1 MKQHFADKLRD
12 IANQESE
19 NDEILIQEINSMF
32 DRYAPEL
39 KEKIPEGVQNDL
51 VKSAKKKQ
59 YKMTISISDCLP
71 SELSN
76 EKTIPIDDC
85 KKDID
90 VLDNIFTQGQSNSLI
105 NYENFSGLQCL
116 EYKAHGN
123 QYKIRRGDNILFF
136 LIVLGADSLA
146 KVLQNEGFKVSV
158 LNSKKLHV
166 EW

>member
-12 IANQESE
+12 IANQSSE
-19 NDEILIQEINSMF
+19 DDKVLIQKINSMF
-32 DRYAPEL
+32 DRYASEL
-39 KEKIPEGVQNDL
+39 KKQIPEGIQNDL

-59 YKMTISISDCLP
+59 HKMTISINDYLP
-71 SELSN
+71 SNLSN
-76 EKTIPIDDC
+76 EKTVSIDDC

-90 VLDNIFTQGQSNSLI
+90 ILDDIFTQGPSNSLI
-105 NYENFSGLQCL
+105 NYEDFNGLQCL
-116 EYKAHGN
+116 RYKAYGD
-123 QYKIRRGDNILFF
+123 QYNIRRGSSVFFF

>member
-19 NDEILIQEINSMF
+19 NDEALIQRINSIF

-39 KEKIPEGVQNDL
+39 KEQIPEDVQNDL
-51 VKSAKKKQ
+51 IKSAKKKQ

-76 EKTIPIDDC
+76 KKTIPIDDC

-90 VLDNIFTQGQSNSLI
+90 VLDNIFTQSQSNSLI
-105 NYENFSGLQCL
+105 NYENFNGLQCL

-123 QYKIRRGDNILFF
+123 QYKIHRGDNILFF
-136 LIVLGADSLA
+136 LIVLGANSLA
-146 KVLQNEGFKVSV
+146 KVLKNEGFEVSI
-158 LNSKKLHV
+158 LNSKTLRIK
-166 EW
+166 W